1 MHSYFLKVNMEDDT
15 PRKQMHYFG
24 TAINK
29 KITNNYSQSNNN
41 SQNNISLLFFKIMF
55 LTFGDCVQLFVLSTA
70 WTV

>member
-29 KITNNYSQSNNN
+29 KITNNYSQSN
-41 SQNNISLLFFKIMF
+41 
-55 LTFGDCVQLFVLSTA
+55 D
-70 WTV
+70 